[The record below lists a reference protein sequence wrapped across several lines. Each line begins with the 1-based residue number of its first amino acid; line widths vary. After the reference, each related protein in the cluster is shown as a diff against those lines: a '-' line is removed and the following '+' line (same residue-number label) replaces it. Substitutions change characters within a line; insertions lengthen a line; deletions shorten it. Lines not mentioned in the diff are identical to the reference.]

1 MYKGLR
7 DYINYL
13 DANGELIT
21 IDSFVDPL
29 LEIAEITD
37 RISKMEGGGKAILFN
52 NTGTDFP
59 VLTNMMGSEKRVAM
73 ALGIDSFEKID
84 LYFESL
90 FKDIL
95 KERNSFIDKL
105 KLLPY
110 LKEASQWMPKKHYG
124 AAPCQEVIMPQPDL
138 SKLPVLKCWPED
150 GGRFITLPMV
160 HTIDQ
165 KSGAKNLGMYRMQI
179 FSNTTTGMHWH
190 RHKTGAKH
198 FSNFDGDK
206 FPIAVAL
213 GGDPVYT
220 YAATAPLP
228 DGIDEYILAGFL
240 RKKAV
245 KLTKCLTQPLMVP
258 VDCDFIIEGYI
269 EKNSPLVVEGPF
281 GDHTGFY
288 SLADLYPLMHITA
301 ITHRKDAVYPAT
313 LVGIPPQEDK
323 YIALATEKIF
333 LNPIKFTF
341 VPEIVDMHLPEEG
354 VGHNI
359 AFIKIDKS
367 YPGQAIK
374 VASALWGAGQMMFN
388 KIMIV
393 ADRDTDIRD
402 RDQLLKAIIQN
413 YNPSTD
419 THFSKGPLD
428 VLDHASNT
436 YSYGGKVLIDATK
449 KMEEEISEREFTP
462 ERSVCFNFTHLPTDI
477 SGLINIVVD
486 ENIDTDDI
494 YSCMWIWGSN
504 CDPIRDSLIE
514 SGVLIMDSKTKHKG
528 EKGFNR
534 EWPKM
539 ALSSKD
545 TIESID
551 NKWKE
556 LNIGPMIESPSK
568 KYIK

>member
-7 DYINYL
+7 DFIKYL
-13 DANGELIT
+13 ETKGELIT
-21 IDSFVDPL
+21 INTFVDPQ

-37 RISKMEGGGKAILFN
+37 RVSKMEGGGKALLFT

-59 VLTNMMGSEKRVAM
+59 VITNMMGSEKRVAM
-73 ALGIDSFEKID
+73 ALGVDSFNDID
-84 LYFESL
+84 LYFDSL

-110 LKEASQWMPKKHYG
+110 LKEASEWMPKKHKG
-124 AAPCQEVIMPQPDL
+124 ASPCQEVVMSQPDL

-213 GGDPVYT
+213 GGDPAYT

-245 KLTKCLTQPLMVP
+245 KLTKCITQPLMVP
-258 VDCDFIIEGYI
+258 ADCDFIIEGYI

-333 LNPIKFTF
+333 LNPIKFTL
-341 VPEIVDMHLPEEG
+341 VPEILDMHLPEEG

-388 KIMIV
+388 KIMIIT
-393 ADRDTDIRD
+393 DKHTDIRD
-402 RDQLLKAIIQN
+402 RDQLLKAIIQH

-428 VLDHASNT
+428 VLDHASNI
-436 YSYGGKVLIDATK
+436 YSYGGKILIDATK
-449 KMEEEISEREFTP
+449 KMEEELSERESTP
-462 ERSVCFNFTHLPTDI
+462 ERSICFNFTHSSTER
-477 SGLINIVVD
+477 SGLINIIVD
-486 ENIDTDDI
+486 ENIDTNDI

-504 CDPIRDSLIE
+504 CDPIRDSRIE
-514 SGVLIMDSKTKHKG
+514 SGVLIMDSKTKQKG
-528 EKGFNR
+528 EGGFNR

-539 ALSSKD
+539 ALSSKE
-545 TIESID
+545 TIESIN

-556 LNIGPMIESPSK
+556 LSIGQMIESPSNK
-568 KYIK
+568 FIK